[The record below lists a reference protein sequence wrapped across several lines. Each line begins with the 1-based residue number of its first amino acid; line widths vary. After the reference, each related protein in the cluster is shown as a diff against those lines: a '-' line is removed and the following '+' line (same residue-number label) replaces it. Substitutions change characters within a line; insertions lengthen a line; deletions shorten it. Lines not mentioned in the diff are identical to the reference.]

1 MKEIL
6 QGIWKSEIRKTL
18 VKISANIWRLFLMNI
33 TKFSFFEPDEY
44 FLKLSFM
51 NIAIDISTFVH
62 GKTT

>member
-1 MKEIL
+1 
-6 QGIWKSEIRKTL
+6 
-18 VKISANIWRLFLMNI
+18 MNI